1 MNIVKPS
8 TPQRYLYAITDA
20 SQAGKWENIGING
33 APVTTIVEGPIAAVV
48 SGIAA
53 KRVRPE
59 RANLAA
65 HNGMIKLLMQ
75 DCTVL
80 PVAFGTIADSYQA
93 VQDLLSKNNAI
104 LVEQLDSL
112 RGKIE
117 MGLRVRFDV
126 PNIYE
131 YIVSTHRDL
140 RDSRDTA
147 YGGLQ
152 QPVRGTKIELG
163 GQFDRLLTEERET
176 HAATVLQVLSS
187 HGVEIKPNPP
197 RNNLEVMNL
206 ACLIKRDDLKTFEN
220 AVLAAAA
227 QFDNNFAFDFTGPW
241 APHNF
246 VRVELNIKRGHV
258 TRR

>member
-1 MNIVKPS
+1 MNIVKPP

-20 SQAGKWENIGING
+20 SQAGKWGNIGING
-33 APVTTIVEGPIAAVV
+33 ALVTTIIKGPVAAVV

-59 RANLAA
+59 RANLAS
-65 HNGMIKLLMQ
+65 HNGVIKLLMQ
-75 DCTVL
+75 ESTVL
-80 PVAFGTIADSYQA
+80 PVAFGTIADRHQA
-93 VQDLLSKNNAI
+93 VEFLLSKNRAL
-104 LVEQLDSL
+104 LVEQLYSL
-112 RGKIE
+112 RGKVE

-126 PNIYE
+126 PNIFE
-131 YIVSTHRDL
+131 YLVNTHRDL
-140 RDSRDTA
+140 RDSRDAA

-152 QPVRGTKIELG
+152 EPKRGTKIELG
-163 GQFDRLLTEERET
+163 GRFDRLLTEERET
-176 HAATVLQVLSS
+176 HTATVLPVLSTRC
-187 HGVEIKPNPP
+187 VEIKSNPP

-206 ACLIKRDDLKTFEN
+206 ACLVKREDLKAFED
-220 AVLAAAA
+220 AVLAAAG

-246 VRVELNIKRGHV
+246 VHIEINMKRGHV